1 MEKIKSMFEME
12 YENYLNNLEKMVNI
26 DCPTD
31 YKIGVDKVRE
41 YIIAELNKF
50 ITPKY
55 KMEVFKEKNVGD
67 HLLVTR
73 NGEIQ
78 GKILILA
85 HMDTVFPVGTVKER
99 AFKIEGNKAY
109 GPGVSDMKHGIS
121 SILTSLKIID
131 ALNLKM
137 KTIQILFN
145 SDEETG
151 SETSRKYIEKYA
163 SSSDTVII
171 MESGGEKGEL
181 ITARKGIGR
190 YVIKV
195 YGKSS
200 HAGAAFEEGKNAV
213 VELSNKILE
222 ISKLTDLNKG
232 ITVNVGLIKGGTAT
246 NIVPDYA
253 EASVDVRC
261 FTKKDMLIIDEE
273 INKIS
278 KKVTEGFSC
287 EVCGGINRPPL
298 EETKENIELFNIYKN
313 ISEGIGEKCEK
324 SYSGGGTDGNFTSG
338 IGIPTID
345 GLAPIGGKAHTDQEY
360 LELDSIITKNI
371 IFIKFLLSI

>member
-12 YENYLNNLEKMVNI
+12 YGNYLNNLERMVNI

-31 YKIGVDKVRE
+31 YKIGVDKVKNH
-41 YIIAELNKF
+41 IINELNKF
-50 ITPKY
+50 ITSRY
-55 KMEVFKEKNVGD
+55 KIEIFKEENVGD

-73 NGEIQ
+73 DGDIQ

-85 HMDTVFPVGTVKER
+85 HMDTVFPVGSVSKR
-99 AFKIEGNKAY
+99 PFKIEGNKAY

-131 ALNLKM
+131 ALDLKM

-151 SETSRKYIEKYA
+151 SESSRKYIEKYA
-163 SSSDTVII
+163 SSSDIVII

-190 YVIKV
+190 YTIKV

-200 HAGAAFEEGKNAV
+200 HAGAAFENGKNAI

-222 ISKLTDLNKG
+222 ISKLTDLDKG
-232 ITVNVGLIKGGTAT
+232 ITVNIGLIKGGTAT

-253 EASVDVRC
+253 EASIDVRC
-261 FTKKDMLIIDEE
+261 FTKKDMFIIDEK
-273 INKIS
+273 INSIS
-278 KKVTEGFSC
+278 KKMTDGFFC
-287 EVCGGINRPPL
+287 EIYGGINRPPL
-298 EETKENIELFNIYKN
+298 EETQENIELFNIYRN
-313 ISEGIGEKCEK
+313 ISEEIGEKCEK

-345 GLAPIGGKAHTDQEY
+345 GLAPVGGKAHTDKEY
-360 LELDSIITKNI
+360 LELDSIIPKNV
-371 IFIKFLLSI
+371 IFINFLLNI